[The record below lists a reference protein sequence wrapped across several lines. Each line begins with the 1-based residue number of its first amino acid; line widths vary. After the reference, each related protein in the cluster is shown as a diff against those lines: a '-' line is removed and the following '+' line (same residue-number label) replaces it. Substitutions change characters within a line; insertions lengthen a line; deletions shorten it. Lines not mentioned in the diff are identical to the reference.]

1 MALVSTSHGN
11 SNTVTMALNG
21 QPSDGFSWDRW
32 NQAPG
37 AQEYDVMDGLMH
49 YDARPLTQ
57 VVHQQQRAPVPQSY
71 LGPAYSAAPIASLTS
86 SHFAPHSQFSFNGY
100 GPTPPLRE
108 PYSQPPRQPFSDK
121 HVHVAIPPLN
131 GRSEIL
137 SPTHRDMRPA
147 FDEQAQSPSTNES
160 SEKTL
165 TVPDGELPKVPR
177 TITANATV
185 NPEDQVTFSTSVD
198 MLMRV
203 VQSKKETDGI
213 VRSAED
219 RIRRESTSLSSE
231 VGYPAHSS
239 PSRQDHALTTDPEHT
254 GSSDGCSD
262 DYAHAGSKRRKNP
275 VKKHVC
281 GFQGCEKVFGQK
293 THLLIHR
300 RTHTGE
306 RPYVRFPPI
315 STLLALVTN
324 SDS

>member
-1 MALVSTSHGN
+1 MALVSTGQGN

-21 QPSDGFSWDRW
+21 QSSDGFSWDRW
-32 NQAPG
+32 NQAHG

-49 YDARPLTQ
+49 YDARHLSQ
-57 VVHQQQRAPVPQSY
+57 VAPQQQRAPMAQPY
-71 LGPAYSAAPIASLTS
+71 LGPTYSAAPIANLTS
-86 SHFAPHSQFSFNGY
+86 SHFAPHNPFSFNGY
-100 GPTPPLRE
+100 GPPPLRE
-108 PYSQPPRQPFSDK
+108 PYGQAPRQPFSDK
-121 HVHVAIPPLN
+121 HVHVAMPPLN
-131 GRSEIL
+131 GRSEVL
-137 SPTHRDMRPA
+137 SPIHRPL
-147 FDEQAQSPSTNES
+147 FDDQAQSSPRNES

-203 VQSKKETDGI
+203 VQSKKETDDI
-213 VRSAED
+213 VKSAED
-219 RIRRESTSLSSE
+219 RIRRESTTTESPE
-231 VGYPAHSS
+231 VGYSTHPS
-239 PSRQDHALTTDPEHT
+239 PSRQDHVLTTDAEQA

-262 DYAHAGSKRRKNP
+262 DYAPGGLKKRKNP

-281 GFQGCEKVFGQK
+281 GFRGCEKVFGQK

-306 RPYVRFPPI
+306 RPYVRCPP
-315 STLLALVTN
+315 AP
-324 SDS
+324 